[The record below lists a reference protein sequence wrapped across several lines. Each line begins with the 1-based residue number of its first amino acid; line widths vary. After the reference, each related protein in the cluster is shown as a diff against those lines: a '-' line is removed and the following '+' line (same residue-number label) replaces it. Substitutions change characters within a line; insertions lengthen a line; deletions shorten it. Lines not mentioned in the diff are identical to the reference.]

1 MAYLWYNYTHKQRQG
16 RDEMLREAVQT
27 KLSLYRGLYDII
39 VPKEH
44 LLRKIK
50 DNIDFSFVNP
60 MLKES
65 YCEHYGR
72 PAKEPEMMFKLLFL
86 KKMYDLSDEAL
97 IQNAAVNMAYK
108 YFLDLDPE
116 DGMIDSSL
124 LTKFRKTRITEDILE
139 EMLKETIAQ
148 AIQKGLI
155 KSSAIIVDSTHTNA
169 AARPASPTQVLRSL
183 SKQLRKE
190 IYKRMYNLSVKFPE
204 KPSETADLQEE
215 MEYTHQLIENIGEDI
230 ANSDE
235 SKIQKLYAHIKELLE
250 SDLIKEIR
258 SKHDEEAR
266 FGHKSE
272 TSTFFGYKNHI
283 AMTEERLITGIGV
296 TSGEASDGYMLKPL
310 VEQSKSNG
318 IEFKEILGD
327 TAYSSIENIKYCDG
341 EKITLIAKSNP
352 VIANAAEPKNDGF
365 EYNKDAGL
373 MQCPAGELSMR
384 VHKRQGKYDNQYFIY
399 DFSKKICQKC
409 PYADKCRVGR
419 SKTKTYCVT
428 ITSQRNRERLD
439 FEKSEYFN
447 ERLKIRYRIEEK
459 NGELK
464 QAHGLRT
471 ADSTGLDAM
480 RLQAY
485 FTAFAVNIKRI
496 IKLIGQSEPPRSI
509 PPTYHNQ
516 QKEFYPLYLLC
527 CA

>member
-1 MAYLWYNYTHKQRQG
+1 
-16 RDEMLREAVQT
+16 MLREEKQI
-27 KLSLYRGLYDII
+27 KLSLYRGLYEII

-50 DNIDFSFVNP
+50 ENIDFSFVNP

-116 DGMIDSSL
+116 DDMIDSSL

-139 EMLKETIAQ
+139 EMLKETITQ

-155 KSSAIIVDSTHTNA
+155 KSTAIIVDSTHTNA

-190 IYKRMYNLSVKFPE
+190 IYKNMYDLSVKFPE
-204 KPSETADLQEE
+204 KPSETADLEE
-215 MEYTHQLIENIGEDI
+215 EIKYTNQLLENVGEDI
-230 ANSDE
+230 LSSNQ
-235 SKIQKLYAHIKELLE
+235 SKLQKLYVHIKELLE
-250 SDLIKEIR
+250 SDRIR
-258 SKHDEEAR
+258 KIWSKHDEEAR

-283 AMTEERLITGIGV
+283 AMTEERLITGIQV

-318 IEFKEILGD
+318 IEVKEVLGD

-341 EKITLIAKSNP
+341 KKMTLIAKSNP
-352 VIANAAEPKNDGF
+352 VIASAAEPKNDGF
-365 EYNKDAGL
+365 EYNKDAGM
-373 MQCPAGELSMR
+373 MQCPAGELALT
-384 VHKRQGKYDNQYFIY
+384 VYKRQGKYDNQYFIY
-399 DFSKKICQKC
+399 NFSKRKCKKC
-409 PYADKCRVGR
+409 PYANTCRVGR
-419 SKTKTYCVT
+419 SKTKTYCIT
-428 ITSQRNRERLD
+428 IMSPRNRKRLD

-447 ERLKIRYRIEEK
+447 ERLKIRYWIEEK

-471 ADSTGLDAM
+471 ADSTGLAAM

-485 FTAFAVNIKRI
+485 FTAFTVNIKRI
-496 IKLIGQSEPPRSI
+496 IKLIVYSEPPM
-509 PPTYHNQ
+509 PTFPACLHKSYQ
-516 QKEFYPLYLLC
+516 SYLFC
-527 CA
+527 YA